1 MTHEKMIQKIKDRI
15 EYHADKKKYGLFLG
29 SGVIDCLAADIL
41 KDLQIAELTA
51 RAEKA
56 EAENKELRQEID
68 TTDAANT
75 ALEGALKQ
83 AEAELKEAVADIE
96 ELLGQEDY
104 LGVCWACAKD
114 CHKGDDCIPIWRGPI
129 LKGPKNN

>member
-56 EAENKELRQEID
+56 EAE
-68 TTDAANT
+68 
-75 ALEGALKQ
+75 
-83 AEAELKEAVADIE
+83 LKEAVADIE

-114 CHKGDDCIPIWRGPI
+114 CKKGDKCVPKWRGAREEGEKC
-129 LKGPKNN
+129 LR